1 MFEFFDL
8 IGSILHTAINL
19 WNQSIAILVSFFR
32 MCTSGLLYASSAYT
46 LLPVFL
52 KAFVGAFVG
61 YAIVINILNKGG
73 K

>member
-1 MFEFFDL
+1 MFQFFDM
-8 IGSILHTAINL
+8 IGSVLNTLISLF
-19 WNQSIAILVSFFR
+19 NQSIATLVSFFQ
-32 MCTSGLLYASSAYT
+32 TVSSGLLYASSAYT

-73 K
+73 